1 LTEKGPFFAQSRRGV
16 TVDLITVL
24 CATKVSPTPA
34 ELPRTKQVVDVLT
47 LRRRERPW
55 AGSVPASF
63 SAEQARAR
71 S

>member
-1 LTEKGPFFAQSRRGV
+1 MS
-16 TVDLITVL
+16 VDLITVL

-63 SAEQARAR
+63 SAVPNKPVLDRRATDLG
-71 S
+71 